1 MRKRL
6 LTLAFACLGLAA
18 MIPGAAHAQ
27 TTSTDAPAQE
37 EEFKPSGKLWGYAFG
52 DYAYK
57 VHADSA
63 GRKTTGTQYGGQ
75 PKDWAAFDFRRVYL
89 GYDYNIAKGF
99 STQFL
104 LAHESD
110 GTVTADNKRAFYLK
124 LANVRWTFA
133 KNTDLVVGSQET
145 PGFPMLEERIW
156 GYRSIEKT
164 ITDWRGII
172 TSTDL
177 GASIQGKLNDK
188 GDYGYNALFSNGT
201 VATPS
206 TPATPSNIYKKLS
219 ADFYAKFLDQKI
231 VVDVYG
237 DYLLSQRQPIE
248 KNKATGKVFVAYQT
262 DPITIGFTI
271 FEQVAANGVSYR
283 DITGKD
289 TSKTTIST
297 KAVTF
302 GFSGFIRGQII
313 PGKLNFFA
321 RYDNFNPDNM
331 YAANRY
337 YTASTSYYT
346 SSKDAAAKGG
356 TIVSPVKEN
365 FITAGI
371 DWMPTKNVHFMPNI
385 WIDTYMN
392 PYSNAEGKNKSDMD
406 VEARMTF
413 YYIFGKDNANIPG
426 KLL

>member
-27 TTSTDAPAQE
+27 TTPAADASATDAPADD
-37 EEFKPSGKLWGYAFG
+37 FKPSGKLWGYAFG

-63 GRKTTGTQYGGQ
+63 GKKTTGTQYGGQ
-75 PKDWAAFDFRRVYL
+75 PKDWSAFDFRRIYL

-99 STQFL
+99 STQLL

-145 PGFPMLEERIW
+145 PGFAMLEERIW

-206 TPATPSNIYKKLS
+206 TPAVASNIYKKMS
-219 ADFYAKFLDQKI
+219 ADMYGKFLDQKI

-237 DYLLSQRQPIE
+237 DYLLSQRLPYE
-248 KNKATGKVFVAYQT
+248 KNKATGKIFVAYTT
-262 DPITIGFTI
+262 DLITVGFTI
-271 FEQVAANGVSYR
+271 FEQVAANGVTYKTV
-283 DITGKD
+283 TGKD
-289 TSKTTIST
+289 TSK
-297 KAVTF
+297 AVNKNSVVF
-302 GFSGFIRGQII
+302 GYSGFVRGQII
-313 PGKLNFFA
+313 PGKLNYFA
-321 RYDNFNPDNM
+321 RYDNFNPDNL
-331 YAANRY
+331 YATGRV
-337 YTASTSYYT
+337 YTTETSYYT
-346 SSKDAAAKGG
+346 
-356 TIVSPVKEN
+356 PVNGKISVPVREN
-365 FITAGI
+365 FITAGF
-371 DWMPTKNVHFMPNI
+371 DWTPTKNVHFMPNI

-392 PYSNAEGKNKSDMD
+392 PAANAEGKNKSDMD

-413 YYIFGKDNANIPG
+413 YYIFGRDNANIPG